1 MSRMIKLLTIV
12 AVVAGSTATAFAAP
26 LPAQDRTGW
35 FVDSGRYING
45 QTPSEP
51 YYGDRA
57 QSQGLIEGRNSAV
70 IGDFSANST
79 STGRDAMVQELGN

>member
-57 QSQGLIEGRNSAV
+57 QGQGLIEGRNSAV

-79 STGRDAMVQELGN
+79 STGRDAMVQEPGN